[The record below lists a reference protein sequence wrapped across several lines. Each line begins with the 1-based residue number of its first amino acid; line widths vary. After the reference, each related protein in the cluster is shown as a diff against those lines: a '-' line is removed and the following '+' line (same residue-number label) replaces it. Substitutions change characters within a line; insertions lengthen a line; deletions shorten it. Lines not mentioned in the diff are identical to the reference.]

1 MKNYILTFL
10 LLITHLFSQETL
22 EIGMKVA
29 NFEFEDSDGNIFSL
43 DSWTEDILQ
52 INYVDPDESELN
64 EHFNE
69 AVKYAI
75 IKRVAK
81 TLKNVKMNSEPSL

>member
-1 MKNYILTFL
+1 MKNYFLTFF

-22 EIGMKVA
+22 EIGMKAA
-29 NFEFEDSDGNIFSL
+29 NFEFEDADGNIFSL

-64 EHFNE
+64 
-69 AVKYAI
+69 
-75 IKRVAK
+75 
-81 TLKNVKMNSEPSL
+81 